1 MSTPT
6 DETPGTEA
14 QHNHYDTDLIYGLED
29 RPPIVASIFAA
40 LQHMLASIVGIVTP
54 PIIISNALGLD
65 VSDAS
70 YIISMTLLVSG
81 IATFIQAKRIGP
93 VGSGLLAM
101 QGTSFAFLGPII
113 GAAIAIKNEADAQTA
128 LAVVFGCIMAG
139 AFIEIIISRFL
150 HLAKTIITPVVTGVV
165 VTLIGLTL
173 IKVGLIS
180 MAGGFYVMQ
189 NVPDAFASLKNLGIA
204 FLVLAIIVG
213 LNMCKNQYLRMSS
226 IVIGLAVGYVLA
238 AALGMVNFSKLAELD
253 AFTVPQPLKYG
264 IDFSWGAFLAI
275 GLIYVITA
283 IESIGDLTA
292 TSMIS
297 KQPVEGPVYMKRIK
311 GGVLADGIN
320 SFLAGLFNSFPNTT
334 FSQNNGV
341 IQLTGVASRYV
352 AYFIAGLLVMMGLSP
367 VLAGIFRIMPE
378 PVLGGATILMFG
390 TVAAAGVKIL
400 ASQKLDNRST
410 LIIAVSL
417 GLGLGVTMVPDV
429 LKNIA
434 PPEIKNVFTS
444 GITTGGLTAII
455 LNLVL
460 PGRKTLD
467 EVKNEEVEAVMESA
481 EAVAKNA

>member
-1 MSTPT
+1 MGMTEEIQTTAEAEDTPF
-6 DETPGTEA
+6 DSE
-14 QHNHYDTDLIYGLED
+14 LIFGLED
-29 RPPIVASIFAA
+29 RPPVLIAFFAA
-40 LQHMLASIVGIVTP
+40 MQHMLASIVGIVTP

-70 YIISMTLLVSG
+70 YIISMTLLISG
-81 IATFIQAKRIGP
+81 IATFIQAKRMGP

-113 GAAIAIKNEADAQTA
+113 GAAIAIKNQADAHTA
-128 LAVVFGCIMAG
+128 LAVVFGCVMAG
-139 AFIEIIISRFL
+139 SFIEMFISRFL
-150 HLAKTIITPVVTGVV
+150 HLAQKIITPVVTGVV

-173 IKVGLIS
+173 IKVGLVS
-180 MAGGFYVMQ
+180 MAGGFYVMK
-189 NVPDAFASLKNLGIA
+189 NVPDAFASLQNLGIA
-204 FLVLAIIVG
+204 FLVLTIIVA

-226 IVIGLAVGYVLA
+226 IVIGLAVGYILA
-238 AALGMVNFSKLAELD
+238 AALGMVNFSKLEGMSL
-253 AFTVPQPLKYG
+253 FTVPQPLKYG
-264 IDFSWGAFLAI
+264 IDFSWGAFFAI
-275 GLIYVITA
+275 GLVYVITA

-297 KQPVEGPVYMKRIK
+297 KQPVKGDLYMTRIK

-320 SFLAGLFNSFPNTT
+320 SFIAGLFNTFPNTT

-352 AYFIAGLLVMMGLSP
+352 AYFIAGILVLMGLSP

-390 TVAAAGVKIL
+390 TVATAGVKIL
-400 ASQKLDNRST
+400 ATQKLDNRST

-417 GLGLGVTMVPDV
+417 GLGLGVTMVPEV
-429 LKNIA
+429 LRNFA
-434 PPEIKNVFTS
+434 PAEIRNVFAS
-444 GITTGGLTAII
+444 GITTGGLAAII

-460 PGRKTLD
+460 PQSK
-467 EVKNEEVEAVMESA
+467 K
-481 EAVAKNA
+481 